1 VHEVAQ
7 PFATVGTAAI
17 AALNWLSAP
26 QPDIDQARNMVEQ
39 VVEQSSRGRSIVR
52 SLRALVG
59 DAAPSFE
66 LFDINESISQTLL
79 QVRGRIREAH
89 IELDTQSLNR
99 NLPVYGDRTQLQQV
113 VLNLLLNAMDAM
125 EGVTGR
131 RRILTI
137 NTSEP
142 STEDIF
148 VAVEDTGPGIA
159 PSVAGRLFS
168 PFVTTKKEGLGMGL
182 VICSMIIEAHGGVLT
197 VEPGPESGS
206 VFRFSLPRQSA

>member
-1 VHEVAQ
+1 
-7 PFATVGTAAI
+7 
-17 AALNWLSAP
+17 
-26 QPDIDQARNMVEQ
+26 MVEQ

>member
-26 QPDIDQARNMVEQ
+26 QPDINQARCMVEQ

-59 DAAPSFE
+59 NASPSFE
-66 LFDINESISQTLL
+66 LFDINESIGQTLL
-79 QVRGRIREAH
+79 QVHGRIREAR

-99 NLPVYGDRTQLQQV
+99 KLLVYGDRTQLHQV
-113 VLNLLLNAMDAM
+113 VLNLLLNAIDAM
-125 EGVTGR
+125 ESVTGR
-131 RRILTI
+131 PHTLTI
-137 NTSEP
+137 STAERA
-142 STEDIF
+142 TEDVL

-159 PSVAGRLFS
+159 PTVAGRLRKALAWDS
-168 PFVTTKKEGLGMGL
+168 
-182 VICSMIIEAHGGVLT
+182 
-197 VEPGPESGS
+197 
-206 VFRFSLPRQSA
+206 RSAA